1 MVVKNGAGEGLLLTH
16 RQGAARFYQEQNTE
30 QWERLHFGT
39 VDNVLKK
46 LQWFVTFICDGR
58 KKNCFEMIW
67 QTCFV
72 LDLYRASETCIIIK

>member
-39 VDNVLKK
+39 VDNVLK
-46 LQWFVTFICDGR
+46 
-58 KKNCFEMIW
+58 NCSG
-67 QTCFV
+67 
-72 LDLYRASETCIIIK
+72 L